1 MKERYT
7 GKRTLLLIEDD
18 EINRQIL
25 KEILEETYFVI
36 ATANGQEGLDILQK
50 YGQGI
55 SAIMLDIQMPVMDG
69 YEFLERISQDE
80 VYSQIPVI
88 VTTVLDSVNDEKR
101 CLELGAADF
110 IVKPYNPVIVKMRV
124 ENIIRLRE
132 CSCIISELELD
143 ALTGF
148 KTRKAY
154 YNDIEAIESDEV
166 KSAQPVGVVFT
177 DINGLKSINDRS
189 GHEAGDKL
197 IISIAR
203 DIAEAFPDANRYRLG
218 GDEFVVLSFDKSE
231 EAFTEKIRKLE
242 TQWQEGYSAA
252 VGSIWL
258 ESARKLE
265 KNVALADKQMYR
277 DKSRYYENKVH
288 DRRRNRC
295 IDSDNMLRQVQN
307 VGELLPGGFFVYH
320 MDANEEL
327 ITFNTE
333 LVKIFGCQNAEE
345 FRKLTGNT
353 FRGMVHP
360 DDYAGVEDRIS
371 EQIQQEKD
379 IDLVSYRITCKDG
392 TEKQVFDYGRFV
404 HTEMYGD
411 VYYVFMSEI
420 TGE

>member
-1 MKERYT
+1 M
-7 GKRTLLLIEDD
+7 
-18 EINRQIL
+18 
-25 KEILEETYFVI
+25 
-36 ATANGQEGLDILQK
+36 
-50 YGQGI
+50 
-55 SAIMLDIQMPVMDG
+55 
-69 YEFLERISQDE
+69 
-80 VYSQIPVI
+80 
-88 VTTVLDSVNDEKR
+88 
-101 CLELGAADF
+101 
-110 IVKPYNPVIVKMRV
+110 
-124 ENIIRLRE
+124 
-132 CSCIISELELD
+132 
-143 ALTGF
+143 
-148 KTRKAY
+148 
-154 YNDIEAIESDEV
+154 

-353 FRGMVHP
+353 FRGMVYP